1 MQGLAFI
8 CLLFGGWLSPSCQTL
23 MVPRIKPFPSFSS
36 PVHSFFFFFLL
47 LFRAVFSLEICNLL
61 KLACFVTIII
71 FGGNA
76 FPLRRLGFESWPCP
90 SISIMYG
97 REPGTFATMAFFLS
111 FFFVSCQEHLPPRGE
126 RKKRFHVV
134 FDCRCFCATGAPVC
148 ISHLDD
154 RCYWNPALALPLG
167 QVSFSLLLLLR
178 KKNESWRFFCGS
190 GTCAWRARFL
200 LAAAPG

>member
-1 MQGLAFI
+1 
-8 CLLFGGWLSPSCQTL
+8 
-23 MVPRIKPFPSFSS
+23 
-36 PVHSFFFFFLL
+36 
-47 LFRAVFSLEICNLL
+47 
-61 KLACFVTIII
+61 
-71 FGGNA
+71 
-76 FPLRRLGFESWPCP
+76 
-90 SISIMYG
+90 MYG

-167 QVSFSLLLLLR
+167 QVSFSLLFLLR

-190 GTCAWRARFL
+190 GTCARKPVFCWPRLPVKSLFVTGGFRYRRYGLNIVSCSLARF
-200 LAAAPG
+200 PSCSPHD